1 MTKLKPLALMS
12 AHFFNLIKLLILFL
26 IFISVPSFI
35 LAEDKNKKAIK
46 ASELKENFPAAVIDM
61 QKVLS
66 KSSAMAS
73 LQKEVKKIEDN
84 FKEQIKKEE
93 EELKKEQ
100 ENLRA
105 QKSILAEDEFKAK
118 EEAFKLKVNKVQS
131 KVQNIRREL
140 ESTMARG
147 MQLIQTEAVKH
158 LKEIASKEGYLVVF
172 DAATTIITADIIN
185 ISDLVAEKI
194 NKSMPKINL
203 ERSLILR
210 QNIISFFNLL

>member
-1 MTKLKPLALMS
+1 MIKLKPLALMWGR
-12 AHFFNLIKLLILFL
+12 FFKSEKKFFL
-26 IFISVPSFI
+26 IFIVFI
-35 LAEDKNKKAIK
+35 SMTSCLFAQEKNNKVINGK
-46 ASELKENFPAAVIDM
+46 ELKDSFPAAVIDM

-66 KSSAMAS
+66 KSLAMIS
-73 LQKEVKKIEDN
+73 LQQELKTIEDN
-84 FKEQIKKEE
+84 FKEQIKSEE

-100 ENLRA
+100 DNLRA
-105 QKSILAEDEFKAK
+105 QKSVLADEEFKTK
-118 EEAFKLKVNKVQS
+118 EQAFKVKVNKVQS

-185 ISDLVAEKI
+185 ISDQVTEKI
-194 NKSMPKINL
+194 NKTLPKINL
-203 ERSLILR
+203 ERKKEKEVD
-210 QNIISFFNLL
+210 N

>member
-1 MTKLKPLALMS
+1 MIKLKPLALTWGR
-12 AHFFNLIKLLILFL
+12 FFKLEKRIFL
-26 IFISVPSFI
+26 TFAVIISLTSSL
-35 LAEDKNKKAIK
+35 LAQEKKNKVINGN
-46 ASELKENFPAAVIDM
+46 ELKNNFPAAVIDM

-66 KSSAMAS
+66 KSLAMIS
-73 LQKEVKKIEDN
+73 LQQELKKIEDN
-84 FKEQIKKEE
+84 FKEQIKSEE

-100 ENLRA
+100 DNLRA
-105 QKSILAEDEFKAK
+105 QKSVLADEEFKTK
-118 EEAFKLKVNKVQS
+118 EQAFKVKVNKVQS

-185 ISDLVAEKI
+185 ISDQVTEKV
-194 NKSMPKINL
+194 NKSLPKINL
-203 ERSLILR
+203 ERKKEKKVD
-210 QNIISFFNLL
+210 N

>member
-1 MTKLKPLALMS
+1 MIKLKPLALTWGR
-12 AHFFNLIKLLILFL
+12 FFKPEKRIFLTFAVIISLTSSLL
-26 IFISVPSFI
+26 
-35 LAEDKNKKAIK
+35 AQEKKNKVINGN
-46 ASELKENFPAAVIDM
+46 ELKNNFPAAVIDM

-66 KSSAMAS
+66 KSLAMIS
-73 LQKEVKKIEDN
+73 LQKELKKIEDN
-84 FKEQIKKEE
+84 FKEQIKSEE

-100 ENLRA
+100 DNLRA
-105 QKSILAEDEFKAK
+105 QKSVLADEEFKTK
-118 EEAFKLKVNKVQS
+118 EQAFKVKVNKVQS

-185 ISDLVAEKI
+185 ISDQVTEKV
-194 NKSMPKINL
+194 NKSLPKINL
-203 ERSLILR
+203 ERKKEKKVD
-210 QNIISFFNLL
+210 N

>member
-1 MTKLKPLALMS
+1 MIKLKPLALTWER
-12 AHFFNLIKLLILFL
+12 FFKFEKRIFLTFVVLISLTSSLL
-26 IFISVPSFI
+26 
-35 LAEDKNKKAIK
+35 AQEKKNKVINGN
-46 ASELKENFPAAVIDM
+46 ELKNNFPAAVIDM

-66 KSSAMAS
+66 KSLAMIS
-73 LQKEVKKIEDN
+73 LQQELKKIEDN
-84 FKEQIKKEE
+84 FKEQIKSEE

-100 ENLRA
+100 DNLRA
-105 QKSILAEDEFKAK
+105 QKSVLADEEFKTK
-118 EEAFKLKVNKVQS
+118 EQAFKVKVNKVQS

-185 ISDLVAEKI
+185 ISDQVTEKV
-194 NKSMPKINL
+194 NKSLPKINL
-203 ERSLILR
+203 ERKKEKEVD
-210 QNIISFFNLL
+210 N